1 MRALT
6 TCLGKAGK
14 AISPIEAKMLRAS
27 ADKYR
32 DEGFSAHESN
42 VGAVSEAIAEL
53 EEDLESIIAQVK
65 AYPVIEQ
72 GLPDS
77 QEIVNTV
84 VATDQVTVEDKSVA
98 AREAMLTLF
107 AQIEKSS
114 ASLLGNSSVT
124 QGEEKVY
131 KAIEQ
136 ATPDT
141 AKNTD
146 VYSDCF
152 SKIEESL
159 KKIFI
164 NNTDISVSNSTS
176 TPILIK

>member
-42 VGAVSEAIAEL
+42 IGAVSEAIAEL

-65 AYPVIEQ
+65 AYPIIEQ
-72 GLPDS
+72 GLPDV
-77 QEIVNTV
+77 EEVKTV
-84 VATDQVTVEDKSVA
+84 VATDQVVINDEGAA
-98 AREAMLTLF
+98 AREAILTIF

-114 ASLLGNSSVT
+114 ASLLGHPSVT

-131 KAIEQ
+131 KATEQ

-141 AKNTD
+141 TKSIDT
-146 VYSDCF
+146 YSDCF
-152 SKIEESL
+152 LKIEESL

-164 NNTDISVSNSTS
+164 NSTNISVSNSTS
-176 TPILIK
+176 TPILTK